1 MSWSDPKLRRR
12 ALSILLAL
20 AGLAAVSACTV
31 TPLYGTAG
39 LETGSVASSRL
50 ASVIVKPATTRVGL
64 EVRNHLIF
72 LLNGGAGEPASSAY
86 SVETGVT
93 SVATAGATIQ
103 RTRDSEPTAGI
114 VTVTSNYSI
123 VDTKTGS
130 VVASGKRSIPASYDI
145 PRQEFAA
152 LRALRDAENRA
163 ARELAELLRIAIA
176 QDLERMPAPAT

>member
-1 MSWSDPKLRRR
+1 MSWLDPNQRRQ
-12 ALSILLAL
+12 ALSILAL

-31 TPLYGTAG
+31 TPLYSTAG
-39 LETGSVASSRL
+39 LQTGSVASNRL
-50 ASVIVKPATTRVGL
+50 ASVNVKPATTRVGL

-86 SVETGVT
+86 SVETGIT
-93 SVATAGATIQ
+93 SVSTAGATIQ
-103 RTRDSEPTAGI
+103 RTSDSEPTAGI

-130 VVASGKRSIPASYDI
+130 VVASGRRSIPASYDV

-163 ARELAELLRIAIA
+163 ARELAEILRITIA
-176 QDLERMPAPAT
+176 QELERLPAPAT